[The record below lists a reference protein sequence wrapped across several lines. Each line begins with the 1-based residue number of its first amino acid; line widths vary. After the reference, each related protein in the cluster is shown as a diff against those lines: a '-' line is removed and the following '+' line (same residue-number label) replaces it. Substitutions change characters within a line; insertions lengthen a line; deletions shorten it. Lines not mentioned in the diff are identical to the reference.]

1 MVTRSL
7 EEEYVKILRDYLS
20 GHGEDQLYGAQQL
33 GKWLLSRDISPEE
46 LTDLHGRAL
55 EKLGE
60 VPEFVRAS
68 FSILTEVM
76 IEYGIEHRSVNS
88 WRSRHQQM
96 ESEIAVA
103 SAMQQTLLPR
113 EIPVYPG
120 VDIGLVSVAAN
131 RISGDFYHF
140 ISHDDQRF
148 CLTIADITGKG
159 IPAAMCMSLVKYAMD
174 SLGELML
181 GPDDMLRHLNRVV
194 ERNIDPSM
202 FVTMLLGHYDTNTHR
217 FRYAVAGHEPG
228 FLYRAK
234 TGRFYDLEGH
244 GAALG
249 LCPDTEYEEQEI
261 HLEKNDVLI
270 LLTDG
275 VTERKINRYYLQR
288 DELVSYLQAEIGASA
303 QHMADALYSKLLLL
317 SQFELPD
324 DYTMIVLR
332 RN

>member
-1 MVTRSL
+1 MVARSL

-20 GHGEDQLYGAQQL
+20 GLSEDQLYGAQQL
-33 GKWLLSRDISPEE
+33 GKWLLSKDISPEE

-120 VDIGLVSVAAN
+120 MEIGLVSVAAHQ
-131 RISGDFYHF
+131 ISGDFYNV
-140 ISHDDQRF
+140 IAQDDHRF

-159 IPAAMCMSLVKYAMD
+159 IPAAMCMSMLKYAMD
-174 SLGELML
+174 SLGEIQM
-181 GPDDMLRHLNRVV
+181 GPDDMLHHLNRVV
-194 ERNIDPSM
+194 ERNIDSSM
-202 FVTMLLGHYDTNTHR
+202 FVTMLLGSYDTNTHR

-234 TGRFYDLEGH
+234 TGRFYDLEGQ

-249 LCPDTEYEEQEI
+249 LCPDTEYEEYEI
-261 HLEKNDVLI
+261 YLEEEDVLI

-288 DELVSYLQAEIGASA
+288 DELVSYLQAEVGSSA
-303 QHMADALYSKLLLL
+303 QHMADAIYSRLLLL